1 MGMINLDLRP
11 EIIAAC
17 EPKLMHIADDR
28 YHESTLLNLRTKKRM
43 QDEGRASFVNCS
55 VHQSSAGI
63 RDFFHIKAQNFA
75 YPRKGS
81 LLATIIL
88 FRKEPA

>member
-43 QDEGRASFVNCS
+43 QD
-55 VHQSSAGI
+55 
-63 RDFFHIKAQNFA
+63 
-75 YPRKGS
+75 
-81 LLATIIL
+81 
-88 FRKEPA
+88 